1 MFFAWQE
8 LFGENVKAPPINEN
22 VEALC
27 QLFSLIGK
35 QLEEGVDQSK
45 KRGLLVFESYMAR
58 LKNVGNDSR
67 LESRIQFLLRDVME
81 MRANKWIPRREEV
94 HCQIQIYLSFH

>member
-1 MFFAWQE
+1 M
-8 LFGENVKAPPINEN
+8 LPITEN

-35 QLEEGVDQSK
+35 QLEEIGESK
-45 KRGLLVFESYMAR
+45 QRGTSAFDSYMAR

-67 LESRIQFLLRDVME
+67 LESRIQFMVRDVIE
-81 MRANKWIPRREEV
+81 LRANKWIPRREEV
-94 HCQIQIYLSFH
+94 HMHSPLQIKIFLFCLRIYI

>member
-1 MFFAWQE
+1 LRE
-8 LFGENVKAPPINEN
+8 IFGEDIKAPPIVEN

-35 QLEEGVDQSK
+35 QLEEIGESK
-45 KRGLLVFESYMAR
+45 QRGTSSFDSYMDR

-67 LESRIQFLLRDVME
+67 LESRIQFMDICV
-81 MRANKWIPRREEV
+81 A
-94 HCQIQIYLSFH
+94 